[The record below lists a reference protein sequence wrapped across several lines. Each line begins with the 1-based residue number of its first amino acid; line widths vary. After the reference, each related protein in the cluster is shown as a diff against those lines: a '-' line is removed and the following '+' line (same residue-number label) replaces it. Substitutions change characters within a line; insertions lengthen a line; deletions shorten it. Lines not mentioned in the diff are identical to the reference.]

1 MKKWSFWWL
10 TFLGSLLHFAVMFQ
24 GTRQVFRVG
33 MPGVE
38 NQTALLFIPFFWLL
52 TAVVLVGLNL
62 YTLILGVFYV
72 KREDWVSPARLF
84 RRGSSLP
91 GKGGERMLFFTA
103 AVQFLMAAV
112 PFAARGDVWGALYL
126 LTGGGLVLLWYLW
139 LWAGGRKAVPFL
151 QAVSVLM
158 VCVVEIGLLT
168 GCAAVGNLLGD
179 VEDPD
184 LVVYNDS
191 TAVLGSIS
199 VSNGEE
205 SQTVSL
211 ADGSPLE
218 RGESY
223 GFAVDHPGRVT
234 VELWSL
240 EGRRVGRCRVT
251 LGEERLYVTL
261 KEDGRLAASTAEP
274 WRD

>member
-1 MKKWSFWWL
+1 
-10 TFLGSLLHFAVMFQ
+10 
-24 GTRQVFRVG
+24 
-33 MPGVE
+33 
-38 NQTALLFIPFFWLL
+38 
-52 TAVVLVGLNL
+52 
-62 YTLILGVFYV
+62 
-72 KREDWVSPARLF
+72 
-84 RRGSSLP
+84 
-91 GKGGERMLFFTA
+91 
-103 AVQFLMAAV
+103 
-112 PFAARGDVWGALYL
+112 
-126 LTGGGLVLLWYLW
+126 
-139 LWAGGRKAVPFL
+139 
-151 QAVSVLM
+151 M